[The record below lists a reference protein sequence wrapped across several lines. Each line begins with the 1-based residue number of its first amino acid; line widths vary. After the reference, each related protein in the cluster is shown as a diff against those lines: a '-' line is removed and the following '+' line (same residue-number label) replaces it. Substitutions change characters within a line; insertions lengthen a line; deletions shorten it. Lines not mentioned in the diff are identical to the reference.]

1 MANDFSRGKVWRIVL
16 AQAVPLTLASFVQ
29 LLYNVVDRIYIGHLS
44 GSGGMALTGVGV
56 TFPIVTLVLAF
67 TMLFASGGAPLFS
80 MARGAGDT
88 ERASRLQSST
98 LTLLLI
104 CAVLITVIG
113 LALGRPILYLFG
125 ATAESYPYAAAY
137 FRIYILGTLPVMFA
151 TGMNYFINAQGF
163 PKIGML
169 TTVLGALINLG
180 LDPVFIFALHL
191 GVSGAAIAT
200 VISQAV
206 SALWVLRFLTGSQ
219 CLIPICR
226 AQMRPDLRMAGQ
238 IVQLGLAG
246 FVQQGTNS
254 LVQIVCNLTLRNY
267 GGAVYVGVMT
277 ILNSVREILH
287 LPIMGLTTGSQ
298 PVMGFNYGARKYERV
313 KSAIRFNTAV
323 GVTFLFAAWIVVLL
337 FPHLFV
343 SLFTNDPELIRLGI
357 PAMHRYFFGFFLM
370 GLQFS
375 GQAVFTAL
383 GYAKR
388 AIFFSLFRKVI
399 IVVPL
404 TLLLPAMGMGVSG
417 VFTAEPVSNAIGG
430 IACAV
435 TMYVTVYRKLGK
447 EDREPVKEQNRG
459 SMQ

>member
-1 MANDFSRGKVWRIVL
+1 MANDFSKGEVWRIVL
-16 AQAVPLTLASFVQ
+16 AQALPLTLASFVQ

-67 TMLFASGGAPLFS
+67 TMLFATGGAPLFS
-80 MARGAGDT
+80 MARGGGDT

-104 CAVLITVIG
+104 CAAVITAVG
-113 LALGRPILYLFG
+113 LLFGRPILYLFG
-125 ATAESYPYAAAY
+125 ATPESYPYASAY
-137 FRIYILGTLPVMFA
+137 FQIYIVGTLPVMFS

-163 PKIGML
+163 PRTGML
-169 TTVLGALINLG
+169 STVLGAGINLA
-180 LDPVFIFALHL
+180 LDPILIFAFHM
-191 GVSGAAIAT
+191 GVRGAAIAT
-200 VISQAV
+200 VISQAA
-206 SALWVLRFLTGSQ
+206 SALWVFHFLTGPR
-219 CLIPICR
+219 CLIPIR
-226 AQMRPDLRMAGQ
+226 RSQMRPEPHMAGQ
-238 IVQLGLAG
+238 IVQLGAAG

-254 LVQIVCNLTLRNY
+254 LVQIVCNLTLRSY

-298 PVMGFNYGARKYERV
+298 PVMSFNYGARKYDRV
-313 KSAIRFNTAV
+313 KSAIRFNMIV
-323 GVTFLFAAWIVVLL
+323 GVTFLFGAWIVVLL
-337 FPHLFV
+337 FPRLFV
-343 SLFTNDPELIRLGI
+343 SLFTSDPELIHLGI

-370 GLQFS
+370 ALQFA
-375 GQAVFTAL
+375 GQSVFTAL

-404 TLLLPAMGMGVSG
+404 TILLPAIGMGVNG
-417 VFTAEPVSNAIGG
+417 VFTAEPISNAIGG
-430 IACAV
+430 IACAL
-435 TMYVTVYRKLGK
+435 TMYLTVYRKLGTEAESETEVDASQK
-447 EDREPVKEQNRG
+447 G
-459 SMQ
+459 